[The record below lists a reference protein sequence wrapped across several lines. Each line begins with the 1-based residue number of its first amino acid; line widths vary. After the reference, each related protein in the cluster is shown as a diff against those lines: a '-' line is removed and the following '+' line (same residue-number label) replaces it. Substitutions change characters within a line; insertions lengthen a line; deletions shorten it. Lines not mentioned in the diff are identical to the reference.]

1 MGMWRGTIGD
11 KKELEEAELMIKALK
26 KKGGAQD
33 IIDKIKHN
41 FRMH

>member
-1 MGMWRGTIGD
+1 MGMWRGAIGD
-11 KKELEEAELMIKALK
+11 KKELEEAKLMIKVLK

-41 FRMH
+41 FQMH